1 MLKQPKSFLEAFK
14 ILQKLV
20 GEPYDGIRGKLP
32 RWMPQQFINEFK
44 KIQFKLLIEQRYN
57 PDQIKR
63 YIANYPNYQDNLKPE
78 MVNERI
84 PEKIFDDIDR
94 IWIINYAIK
103 IGEQKGLEVLLDG
116 KTARSFLH
124 GQKEKENENENLK
137 IGREKGAAKNK
148 ARSIA
153 IKALAEQ
160 VNDAL
165 LRSPI
170 SARWSLDKRAEAIAK
185 KLENRTIKIEGK
197 PTPAKMESGKNYSCE
212 TIKGWIIGT

>member
-1 MLKQPKSFLEAFK
+1 MLKQPKSALEAFK

-32 RWMPQQFINEFK
+32 KWMPQKFIDQFK
-44 KIQFKLLIEQRYN
+44 KIQSKLLIEQRYN
-57 PDQIKR
+57 PDQVKQ
-63 YIANYPNYQDNLKPE
+63 YITNYPNYLDNLKPE
-78 MVNERI
+78 MAHVNI
-84 PEKIFDDIDR
+84 PVNIQDDIDR
-94 IWIINYAIK
+94 LWIIKYAIK
-103 IGEQKGLEVLLDG
+103 IGEQKGLEILLAG

-124 GQKEKENENENLK
+124 GQKEKENENLK
-137 IGREKGAAKNK
+137 LGREKGAAKNK

-153 IKALAEQ
+153 IKALAKQ

-170 SARWSLDKRAEAIAK
+170 SSRWSLDKRAEAIAK
-185 KLENRTIKIEGK
+185 KLEKGTIKIEGK
-197 PTPAKMESGKNYSCE
+197 PTPAKMESGKNYSSE